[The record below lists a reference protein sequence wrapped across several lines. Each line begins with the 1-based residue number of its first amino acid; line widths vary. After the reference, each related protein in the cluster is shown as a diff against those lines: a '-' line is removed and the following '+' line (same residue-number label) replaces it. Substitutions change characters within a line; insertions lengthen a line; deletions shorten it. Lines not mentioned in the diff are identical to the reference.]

1 MHLLVYAEIL
11 NEQDQVHAKCNA
23 TNAELKRATMAEKE
37 SQEELA
43 RAKKTLATLN
53 GILLQERKAI
63 ADWKTQNGALY
74 TKFQKVKGERNTFKL
89 KSDSLSKEMARICR
103 NGMGVADIEQ
113 IMLDHET
120 MRMEVSTLRTQK
132 RRALEQ
138 LDEIRRAHDDSIQA
152 QMKAGI
158 NGEAM
163 RALEQ
168 KAVLERVVS
177 ELTEYVNAKE
187 MQLETLKEV
196 NKALTDELQAMAK
209 QNIGKN
215 EI

>member
-53 GILLQERKAI
+53 GTLLQERKAI

>member
-23 TNAELKRATMAEKE
+23 TNAELKRATMSEKE

-43 RAKKTLATLN
+43 HAKKTLATLN

-63 ADWKTQNGALY
+63 ADRKTQNGALY

>member
-23 TNAELKRATMAEKE
+23 TNAELKRATMSEKE

-43 RAKKTLATLN
+43 HAKKTLATLN